1 MCGVLNSNEKTII
14 DSWTTKLSYIEKD
27 NCTFDL
33 DQNHERQC
41 LVSAATD
48 DYELYNHYSELL
60 LDSEKAKLDDCIKR
74 EKTIFRENELDRCFL
89 HFLSLLDDLYFI
101 KKCSWLLPQ
110 MIKIEEIC
118 RQYLLD
124 KKIENE
130 RVLVRIYDSV
140 ITCAKNALNETDL
153 QEEKRIKFKKIAEY
167 YEKLINQIQDV
178 DFSFKSDDE

>member
-1 MCGVLNSNEKTII
+1 
-14 DSWTTKLSYIEKD
+14 
-27 NCTFDL
+27 
-33 DQNHERQC
+33 
-41 LVSAATD
+41 
-48 DYELYNHYSELL
+48 LL

>member
-1 MCGVLNSNEKTII
+1 
-14 DSWTTKLSYIEKD
+14 
-27 NCTFDL
+27 
-33 DQNHERQC
+33 
-41 LVSAATD
+41 
-48 DYELYNHYSELL
+48 
-60 LDSEKAKLDDCIKR
+60 
-74 EKTIFRENELDRCFL
+74 
-89 HFLSLLDDLYFI
+89 
-101 KKCSWLLPQ
+101 